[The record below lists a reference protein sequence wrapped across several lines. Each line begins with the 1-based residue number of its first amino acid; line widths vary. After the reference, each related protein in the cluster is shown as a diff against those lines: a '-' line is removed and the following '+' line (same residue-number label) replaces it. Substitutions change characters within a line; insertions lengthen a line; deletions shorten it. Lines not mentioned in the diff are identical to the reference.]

1 MRTMTIRRDQLPDPK
16 DVSAVLLGAGSGQRL
31 GGVHKAFLTIDG
43 ETLVERAVRL
53 AQPFA
58 AEILVAL
65 PEDIVKQGRERLAS
79 TPVQVLA
86 GGTTRQESMGR
97 LVHIANR
104 DFVLEVEVARP
115 FATADHVAA
124 VLAEARR
131 HGAAIGAFRPP
142 TRDSV
147 ALAAADG
154 GSLEGGL
161 PRDRVVWTRTPAAFR
176 RDWLQEALAKAERE
190 RRTETSTSHLLLA
203 AGFPVRFVDAAAEN
217 VKITLLEDLKL
228 LKPS

>member
-1 MRTMTIRRDQLPDPK
+1 MTNQGEGLPAPK
-16 DVSAVLLGAGSGQRL
+16 DVSALVLGAGSGQRL

-53 AQPFA
+53 VQPFA

-65 PEDIVKQGRERLAS
+65 PEDIVERGREQLAK
-79 TPVQVLA
+79 TPARVLA
-86 GGTTRQESMGR
+86 GGATRQESVSR
-97 LVHIANR
+97 LTRAANR

-124 VLAEARR
+124 VLAAGRR

-142 TRDSV
+142 GRDSV

-154 GSLEGGL
+154 SLERGL
-161 PRDRVVWTRTPAAFR
+161 PRERVVWTRTPAAFR
-176 RDWLQEALAKAERE
+176 RDWLLQALAQAERE
-190 RRTETSTSHLLLA
+190 QRTETSTSILLQT
-203 AGFPVRFVDAAAEN
+203 AGFPVRLVDAAADN
-217 VKITLLEDLKL
+217 VKITLPEDLAL
-228 LKPS
+228 LKSS